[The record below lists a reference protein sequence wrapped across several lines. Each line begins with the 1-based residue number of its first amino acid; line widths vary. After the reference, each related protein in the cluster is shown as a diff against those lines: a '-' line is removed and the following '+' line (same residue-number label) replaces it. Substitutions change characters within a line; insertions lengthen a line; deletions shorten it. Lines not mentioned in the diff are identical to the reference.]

1 MSLNGYALPRH
12 GVWRVLYLFL
22 ILTGAQR
29 IDLRT
34 VTSIVIFFRCFG
46 LAIAHGLVSPN
57 TASID
62 AIDAAYANRP

>member
-1 MSLNGYALPRH
+1 M
-12 GVWRVLYLFL
+12 WRVLYLFL

-46 LAIAHGLVSPN
+46 LAIAHGADLL
-57 TASID
+57 AGD
-62 AIDAAYANRP
+62 ANISADLGDSRGSLTGQP